1 MKGKL
6 DGKRKKM
13 FLFGERNKENDRF
26 NKREG
31 DNGLRNSIK
40 ILQSWWFS
48 CIAEVFFFIGC
59 SIKIGIRK

>member
-1 MKGKL
+1 
-6 DGKRKKM
+6 M

-48 CIAEVFFFIGC
+48 CIAEVLQRF
-59 SIKIGIRK
+59 SSSLAAL